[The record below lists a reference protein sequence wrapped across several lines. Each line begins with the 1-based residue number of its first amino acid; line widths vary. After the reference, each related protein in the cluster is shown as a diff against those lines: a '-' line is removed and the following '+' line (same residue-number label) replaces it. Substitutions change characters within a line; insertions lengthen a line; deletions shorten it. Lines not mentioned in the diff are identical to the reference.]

1 MRRAFARIY
10 FDLVYNRVYDA
21 TTARL
26 VRYTQVQK
34 RLASLLEASHGDR
47 VLCVG
52 LGTGNELAHLAKAT
66 PLLDITGVDFSSA
79 ALHRARRKSK
89 VLHSGSFCMMDAH
102 CLGFRDNSFDRVLA
116 YHVTDFLASP
126 ESATSE
132 MLRVL
137 KPRGRFVISYPSRE
151 EGLGLGM
158 GLLKHRTGIRAAGFG
173 NRAHEIVSGLT
184 TGLIYLPLMLRPH
197 RRSYSRHELEKVLHG
212 LGAGVSAIDDDPVYR
227 DHIIS
232 GRKLTGGTSNET

>member
-10 FDLVYNRVYDA
+10 FDLVYNRLYDA

-26 VRYTQVQK
+26 LRYTQVQE
-34 RLASLLEASHGDR
+34 RLASLLEVGHGDK

-66 PLLDITGVDFSSA
+66 TMLEITGVDFSSV
-79 ALHRARRKSK
+79 ALHRARGKSE
-89 VLHSGSFCMMDAH
+89 VLHSGSFFMMDAH

-116 YHVTDFLASP
+116 YHVTDFLDSP
-126 ESATSE
+126 ESATGE

-137 KPRGRFVISYPSRE
+137 KPGGRFVISYPSRE

-158 GLLKHRTGIRAAGFG
+158 GLLTYGTGVGTTGFG
-173 NRAHEIVSGLT
+173 QRVRQIVSGLT
-184 TGLIYLPLMLRPH
+184 TGFVYLPLMLRPH
-197 RRSYSRHELEKVLHG
+197 RRSYSRNELEKILQG
-212 LGAGVSAIDDDPVYR
+212 LGAGVSAVDDDPVYR

-232 GRKLTGGTSNET
+232 GRKLTGGVSSET